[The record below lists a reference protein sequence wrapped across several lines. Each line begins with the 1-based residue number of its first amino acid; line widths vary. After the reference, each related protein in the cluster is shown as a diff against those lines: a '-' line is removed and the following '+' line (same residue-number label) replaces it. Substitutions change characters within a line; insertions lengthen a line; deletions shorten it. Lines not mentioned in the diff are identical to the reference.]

1 MISGLVSHLL
11 HSKYYQVLINTS
23 LVNLPE
29 GRLMIQLN
37 LFIDVD
43 NDTGKVLD
51 DVLKMLKD
59 MGIIANGS
67 VKDMDG
73 KIIRFIVNG
82 HLATHLFA
90 NEEVDDGNNGDDSES
105 EEFTQLDLDGIIAS
119 VRADYCNGHD
129 KSDAGGT

>member
-1 MISGLVSHLL
+1 
-11 HSKYYQVLINTS
+11 
-23 LVNLPE
+23 
-29 GRLMIQLN
+29 MIQLN
-37 LFIDVD
+37 LFIDVG
-43 NDTGKVLD
+43 NNAEKVLD

-73 KIIRFIVNG
+73 KIVCYIING
-82 HLATHLFA
+82 QLATHLFV
-90 NEEVDDGNNGDDSES
+90 NEEVRGGNNGDDSES

-119 VRADYCNGHD
+119 VRADCCNGHD